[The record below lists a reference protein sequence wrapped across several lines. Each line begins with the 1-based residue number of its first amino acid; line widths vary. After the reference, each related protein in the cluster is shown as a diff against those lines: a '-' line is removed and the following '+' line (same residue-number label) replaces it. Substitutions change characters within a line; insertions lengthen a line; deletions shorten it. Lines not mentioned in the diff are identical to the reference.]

1 MLTFGNKYSYLTVL
15 LVGILLGV
23 YFCSL
28 FSGCG
33 KQSRNL
39 PALTVVKPDVLK
51 KQVAAVQAS
60 FQAKID
66 SLGTTATHLKT
77 DLATTQT
84 ALDKAKRKNIA
95 LQTQVYDLLD
105 RSATMTV
112 DTVHRIQDCDS
123 LQSKVKELVINDN
136 VKDSL
141 YEETTG
147 NLQEQVSNKDS
158 TILLQREAYQELKTS
173 FTQSVQQQEVLQQE
187 NKSLQRSVR
196 HAKRAGFFRTIG
208 LALAAA
214 FAAHYLTR

>member
-105 RSATMTV
+105 RSATVTV

-141 YEETTG
+141 YEEKTN
-147 NLQEQVSNKDS
+147 NLQQQVDNKDS
-158 TILLQREAYQELKTS
+158 TLLVERQAFQHMQQS
-173 FTQSVQQQEVLQQE
+173 FTQSLQQQEVLQQD
-187 NKSLQRSVR
+187 NKILRRSVR
-196 HAKRAGFFRTIG
+196 REKRAGVFRTIG
-208 LALAAA
+208 LAIVAVLAT
-214 FAAHYLTR
+214 HYLTK